1 MAATGSPLAKKGRVI
16 KVECRCGRHLFQ
28 YYKAGRGRL
37 IKCFL
42 DEITQDKVGV
52 AGLPTGAYPVC
63 PNCGKNI
70 GVIKMIR
77 GRPAVKINQG
87 TVKETST

>member
-1 MAATGSPLAKKGRVI
+1 MARKGRMI
-16 KVECRCGRHLFQ
+16 KVECRCGQLLFH
-28 YYKAGRGRL
+28 YFKAGRGRL

-42 DEITQDKVGV
+42 ERIIQDRVGV
-52 AGLPTGAYPVC
+52 VEMPTGSQPVC

-70 GVIKMIR
+70 GIVKMIR

-87 TVKETST
+87 TVKETRT